1 MSNQSNLMLSRRILA
16 AKTIKSTNE
25 RKSKCSCLVLS
36 FSISINYF
44 LLHRTFIRAILNSSV
59 ANKSRAE
66 GIFYLEYH
74 ALRLTI
80 GNVPISTG
88 NHDFNATYDEDIFKR
103 LIESDWP

>member
-1 MSNQSNLMLSRRILA
+1 MLLSCNFLQYFNRLFLTTSHFYPCYIELLGRQS
-16 AKTIKSTNE
+16 
-25 RKSKCSCLVLS
+25 
-36 FSISINYF
+36 YF
-44 LLHRTFIRAILNSSV
+44 

-74 ALRLTI
+74 AVRLTI
-80 GNVPISTG
+80 GSVPVSTD